1 MDSAPSPLLPPPRL
15 LSTSPPPPSPLA
27 PPRLMSSSPKPDAAT
42 TSTAGRVAGR
52 RCLVSGGTSGIGA
65 AIALLLAREGGRV
78 IVLGRRE
85 EQGRAVAAQLAEAG
99 AGGGA
104 GGAGG
109 GSGGGGGFVPCD
121 VRSPES
127 CAEAVERAVA
137 LLGGGLDVLVCAA
150 GVVLAGAAAETSEE
164 DWRLTFEINV
174 SGTWRLCKYALPF
187 LCRRAG
193 SGGSGGSAIVTVA
206 SDWALVGARG
216 AAAYCASKGAVVQ
229 LTRCL
234 ALEHAADG
242 VRANALC
249 PGDTFVE
256 RWADQGYFGG
266 SGSGRSGSGPVT
278 PAEAH
283 ADAQLGGVPLARVAS
298 AEEIARGALFLCCDD
313 SSFMTGQT
321 LVVDGGNTA
330 R

>member
-1 MDSAPSPLLPPPRL
+1 MDSDSAPSPLLPPPRL

-27 PPRLMSSSPKPDAAT
+27 PPRLLTSSPTSAA
-42 TSTAGRVAGR
+42 AAAAAAAAGGRVAGK
-52 RCLVSGGTSGIGA
+52 RCIVSGGTSGIGA

-78 IVLGRRE
+78 VVLGRRE
-85 EQGRAVAAQLAEAG
+85 EQGRDVAAQVN
-99 AGGGA
+99 
-104 GGAGG
+104 
-109 GSGGGGGFVPCD
+109 GGFVVCD

-127 CAEAVERAVA
+127 CAAAMARAVE

-164 DWRLTFEINV
+164 TWRETFEVNV
-174 SGTWRLCKYALPF
+174 SGTWRLCKLALPL
-187 LCRRAG
+187 LCRRIGENAHG
-193 SGGSGGSAIVTVA
+193 GGSGGVIVTIA
-206 SDWALVGARG
+206 SDWAFVGARG

-256 RWADQGYFGG
+256 RWALEGYMRGG
-266 SGSGRSGSGPVT
+266 SAASGPVT
-278 PAEAH
+278 LAEAH
-283 ADAQLGGVPLARVAS
+283 ADARHGGVPLARVAS
-298 AEEIARGALFLCCDD
+298 ADEIARGALFLCCDD

-321 LVVDGGNTA
+321 LVIDGGNTA

>member
-1 MDSAPSPLLPPPRL
+1 MLSVPAAAPSG
-15 LSTSPPPPSPLA
+15 
-27 PPRLMSSSPKPDAAT
+27 
-42 TSTAGRVAGR
+42 GRVRGR

-65 AIALLLAREGGRV
+65 AVALALAREGGCV
-78 IVLGRRE
+78 AVLGRRE
-85 EQGRAVAAQLAEAG
+85 QQGLAVAARLAEASPG
-99 AGGGA
+99 PH
-104 GGAGG
+104 
-109 GSGGGGGFVPCD
+109 GFVACD

-127 CAEAVERAVA
+127 CAAAVAAAVA
-137 LLGGGLDVLVCAA
+137 LLGGGLDVRVCAA
-150 GVVLAGAAAETSEE
+150 GVVLAGAAEQATEE
-164 DWRLTFEINV
+164 DWRETFETNV
-174 SGTWRLCKYALPF
+174 KGTWRLCKLALPF
-187 LCRRAG
+187 LKRPQRGGAADASGAAAAAG
-193 SGGSGGSAIVTVA
+193 GGGAVIVTVA

-256 RWADQGYFGG
+256 RWASAGYFGG
-266 SGSGRSGSGPVT
+266 GGGLGGAAASGPVSL
-278 PAEAH
+278 AEAQ
-283 ADAQLGGVPLARVAS
+283 ADARHGGVPLARVAS
-298 AEEIARGALFLCCDD
+298 ADEIARAALFLCCED

-330 R
+330 M